1 MAEETRMIAE
11 IEKNSREKVCVGLNQ
26 WKDHWYVFVRTY
38 IPSPE
43 EEDAWVPT
51 KKGISMGI
59 KDLPILQDAVL
70 TLGEDLDTVREVA
83 VLEKSKTQDVR
94 VGINEYRGMKLIYLR
109 TYMEIEGE
117 KRPTQ
122 KGVSLKVEFYPQL
135 KEAFE
140 KLSKAVH
147 EMGKS

>member
-1 MAEETRMIAE
+1 MAEETKIIAE

-26 WKDHWYVFVRTY
+26 WKDQWYVFVRTY

-43 EEDAWVPT
+43 EEGVWIPT
-51 KKGISMGI
+51 KKGISMGV
-59 KDLPILQDAVL
+59 KDLPVLQEAVYV
-70 TLGEDLDTVREVA
+70 LGEDLGTVRESA
-83 VLEKSKTQDVR
+83 VLEKSKTQDIR

-122 KGVSLKVEFYPQL
+122 KGVSLKVDFYPQL
-135 KEAFE
+135 QEAFE
-140 KLSKAVH
+140 KLGKLIH
-147 EMGKS
+147 EM